1 MQILTTLIALAG
13 CLAIGAL
20 VLNGVRL
27 GEPPGMGRRL
37 LTYLNNHVAETRRG
51 HDFPE
56 LELRCYRMSPAQ
68 LYDRVEQAL
77 RVLNWEIVEASPQAQ
92 SLHATVTSQLLR
104 FVDDVHIELRV
115 AACGTE
121 LHVRSQSRIGRG
133 DFGANARHVM
143 ELHLT
148 LDRLL

>member
-20 VLNGVRL
+20 MLNSVRL
-27 GEPPGMGRRL
+27 GDPPGTGRRL
-37 LTYLNNHVAETRRG
+37 LTYLGTHVAETRRG
-51 HDFPE
+51 HEFPE

-68 LYDRVEQAL
+68 LYERVEQAV
-77 RVLNWEIVEASPQAQ
+77 RVLNWETVEASPQTHA
-92 SLHATVTSQLLR
+92 LHATVTTQLLR
-104 FVDDVHIELRV
+104 FTDDVQIELRV

-121 LHVRSQSRIGRG
+121 LHIRSASRIGRG
-133 DFGANARHVM
+133 DFGANARHIM
-143 ELHLT
+143 ELHAT